1 VPICKQYHIHKNT
14 FSEIGVYNFNF
25 STNNAEI
32 GKTGSVNLQIATEN
46 PFSGNWQQNVTGR
59 FLLCQPIC
67 LCLCV
72 ILLKSPTNSLFINLL
87 KLPLIP
93 PLFMLLC
100 PSTSFWT
107 HQSTIDEPSITR
119 KNECLKHKLTSG
131 FRQREVQ
138 KQITH
143 TSVEANPSMTLSWTR
158 TQLVL
163 AVHIVQ
169 TTSHKVSFQ
178 LQEDINL

>member
-14 FSEIGVYNFNF
+14 FSKIGVYNFNF

-72 ILLKSPTNSLFINLL
+72 ILLKSPTNNLFINLL
-87 KLPLIP
+87 KL

-163 AVHIVQ
+163 AVHTVQ

-178 LQEDINL
+178 LKQDINL

>member
-14 FSEIGVYNFNF
+14 FLEIGVYNFNF

-32 GKTGSVNLQIATEN
+32 GKASSVNLQIAIEN
-46 PFSGNWQQNVTGR
+46 PFNGNWQQNVTGR

-131 FRQREVQ
+131 SKQREVQ

-163 AVHIVQ
+163 AVHTVQ
-169 TTSHKVSFQ
+169 TTSHKVSFRLKQ
-178 LQEDINL
+178 DINL